1 MAAGDTSVSIA
12 NNALTLL
19 GANTISSFTDGT
31 KASGIANNMYEF
43 VKKHTLSMYPWKF
56 ALKKVQLAQDSTTP
70 VNEWNYQYTL
80 PTDAVSSL
88 PVAVF
93 FTGNANAPKQLDF
106 EIYGNKLVTNSNTV
120 YIDYVY
126 DVTEANMP
134 TYFVTLLVYQLAW
147 HLAEPI
153 TDQTTK
159 ADYWKTHALGNIS
172 DQGRG
177 GYFRTATQI
186 DAQGQPPNVIEDY
199 ILTNIR

>member
-1 MAAGDTSVSIA
+1 MAAGDTKVSIS
-12 NNALTLL
+12 NNALTIL
-19 GANTISSFTDGT
+19 GANTITSFTDGS
-31 KASGIANNMYEF
+31 KAAGIANNLYEF

-56 ALKKVQLAQDSTTP
+56 ALKKVQLAQDSATP
-70 VNEWNYQYTL
+70 VNEWDYQYTL
-80 PTDAVSSL
+80 PTDAVSTL

-93 FTGNANAPKQLDF
+93 FSGNSNAPKELDF
-106 EIYGNKLVTNSNTV
+106 EIYGDKLVTNSTTV
-120 YIDYVY
+120 YIDYIY
-126 DVTEANMP
+126 DVVEGNMP

-159 ADYWKTHALGNIS
+159 ADYWKTHALGNPS

-177 GYFRTATQI
+177 GYFTTATQI

-199 ILTNIR
+199 LLTNIR

>member
-1 MAAGDTSVSIA
+1 MAAGDTKVTIA

-19 GANTISSFTDGT
+19 GANTITSSTDGS
-31 KASGIANNMYEF
+31 KAAGIANNMYDF

-56 ALKKVQLAQDSTTP
+56 ALKKQELQKDTATP
-70 VNEWNYQYTL
+70 VNEWDNQFTL
-80 PTDAVSSL
+80 PSDAVSTL

-93 FTGNANAPKQLDF
+93 FSGQSNAPKELNF
-106 EIYGNKLVTNSNTV
+106 EIYENKLVTNSTEV

-126 DVTEANMP
+126 DVAEGNMP

-159 ADYWKTHALGNIS
+159 SDYWKTHALGNPS

-199 ILTNIR
+199 VLTNIR